1 MEPRKSRICAE
12 VDTLARDLYAV
23 SEYLYHNPEI
33 GYQEFKAC
41 EFLSRFMNVGILGK
55 SAIKDGRFLMF
66 VLIIP
71 LFQYSII
78 SSRRRY

>member
-41 EFLSRFMNVGILGK
+41 EFLSRFMNVGIMEK
-55 SAIKDGRFLMF
+55 ME
-66 VLIIP
+66 
-71 LFQYSII
+71 
-78 SSRRRY
+78 